1 MRHFLLS
8 LLILHLAA
16 CSSMQPI
23 SVQNVQSQGEASG
36 LYVGDEVEIITNNS
50 EKLNF
55 AVTDI
60 TSDGVGGKFGFIPY
74 PDIRSLKVKR
84 AGSSDDSSLT
94 WLWAALGIIAVGAIV
109 ASADFVSVCSPAPCR

>member
-16 CSSMQPI
+16 CSSMQLI
-23 SVQNVQSQGEASG
+23 SVQNVQSQGEDSG
-36 LYVGDEVEIITNNS
+36 LYIGDEVEIITNDS
-50 EKLNF
+50 EKLDF

-60 TSDGVGGKFGFIPY
+60 TNEGIGGKFGLVPY
-74 PDIRSLKVKR
+74 ANIRSLKVKR

-94 WLWAALGIIAVGAIV
+94 WLWAVLGIVAVGAII
-109 ASADFVSVCSPAPCR
+109 ASADSVTVCSPGPCP